1 MKKKKITQELIFKQ
15 MQELAGP
22 LGDLVK
28 EFSEKLGKDFEERKK
43 RDIMMGIQHVL
54 LDGMA
59 HYDDYDKFLFNPDHP
74 VKDTVVP
81 FRAAG
86 VGQLMSDGTFDFVR
100 KPRIRAQSELI
111 RKLAHGR
118 VSKTKDGAI
127 QLTLKV
133 FQDEGINISEA
144 IAQEALIAKQAIID
158 WQMKR

>member
-1 MKKKKITQELIFKQ
+1 MR
-15 MQELAGP
+15 ELAGP
-22 LGDLVK
+22 LGDFVTKFTVK
-28 EFSEKLGKDFEERKK
+28 LQKDAEDRRK

-54 LDGMA
+54 MDGMA
-59 HYDDYDKFLFNPDHP
+59 HYDDFDKFLFNPDNP
-74 VKDTVVP
+74 VKGTVRP
-81 FRAAG
+81 FHSLG
-86 VGQLMSDGTFDFVR
+86 VGQLLSDGTFDFIR

-144 IAQEALIAKQAIID
+144 IAQEALIAKEAIID
-158 WQMKR
+158 WQMKRG

>member
-1 MKKKKITQELIFKQ
+1 MKNNKISEEKIFKQ
-15 MQELAGP
+15 VRELAGP
-22 LGDLVK
+22 LSEYVTK
-28 EFSEKLGKDFEERKK
+28 FTEKLEKDMEDRKK

-54 LDGMA
+54 MDGMA
-59 HYDDYDKFLFNPDHP
+59 HYDDFDKFLFNPDDP
-74 VKDTVVP
+74 VEGTVRP
-81 FRAAG
+81 FRSVG
-86 VGQLMSDGTFDFVR
+86 VGQLLSDGTFDFIR

-133 FQDEGINISEA
+133 YQDEGINISEA
-144 IAQEALIAKQAIID
+144 IAQEALQAKDAIVD